1 MFKKVRTLGP
11 AIVATVSCAA
21 FKRWI
26 SVNILH
32 LVIAVIKNFILF
44 TWEIYWKLKNQILS
58 LRVYVC
64 GRKAVDSQELK
75 QCWVSS
81 VSSSFW
87 WLAPLQHRG
96 KSACPFFFFF
106 FLLLSQ
112 ELLLPH
118 RQLTASDERS
128 LSSPPAHVKALCC
141 KLPFSVDKRT
151 LSLW

>member
-1 MFKKVRTLGP
+1 MLGQQRQQQ
-11 AIVATVSCAA
+11 
-21 FKRWI
+21 F
-26 SVNILH
+26 
-32 LVIAVIKNFILF
+32 LVIGTAAARRKIS
-44 TWEIYWKLKNQILS
+44 LS
-58 LRVYVC
+58 
-64 GRKAVDSQELK
+64 
-75 QCWVSS
+75 
-81 VSSSFW
+81 
-87 WLAPLQHRG
+87 
-96 KSACPFFFFF
+96 FF